1 MPTILLQ
8 GVKGKEVIITA
19 RNDWK
24 KNYNNTQLFEQ
35 TKRLGLLWVF
45 INALTTKYG
54 NSQLYGHA
62 KSNIMKSWI
71 CLAENERKKNRKLV
85 GKWGCLFNC
94 LFSSY
99 FSYFSFIGAF
109 SSFFVLIMFLES
121 CLKFWWLD
129 FVIMNCGITN
139 KENNEIIADRSF
151 GFSLKFQFFWDAKWK
166 FWPQVLFKLNFK
178 NCFPLY

>member
-1 MPTILLQ
+1 MT
-8 GVKGKEVIITA
+8 E
-19 RNDWK
+19 K

-85 GKWGCLFNC
+85 GK
-94 LFSSY
+94 
-99 FSYFSFIGAF
+99 
-109 SSFFVLIMFLES
+109 
-121 CLKFWWLD
+121 
-129 FVIMNCGITN
+129 
-139 KENNEIIADRSF
+139 
-151 GFSLKFQFFWDAKWK
+151 
-166 FWPQVLFKLNFK
+166 
-178 NCFPLY
+178 